1 MEKTTKKKWSK
12 EKKRYVFLGVIIIA
26 FFVLFC
32 IRIPNFFQPVTI
44 TNLIRQS
51 AVILILSIGMMLVIL
66 TGGIDL
72 SVGATMAL
80 SGAVS
85 AVVIQNVGAQSAA
98 GAGAGMAASLL
109 IGAAVGAVN
118 GYLCGYLEISPF
130 MVTLAMQ
137 TLARGLTM
145 MITDGSRIV
154 VDNPTF
160 NWLGGG
166 QWNIGGF
173 IVPHVTLVVVIAIV
187 ASALWMSNCTTGIKL
202 YAVGGNKT
210 AAYASGVSVKFQTFQ
225 TYLVSGILCGLAAII
240 TIGRSGSAQPLAGTG
255 LEFDVITAVVMGG
268 VSLLGGVGTMTGI
281 FMGALLL
288 GVLTL
293 GINMMDIPSYS
304 NYVIKGVFVLVAV
317 LSNEIGDI
325 LKEAV
330 KAGKDRQT
338 VPENDKVLE
347 KMKDIKMHTLE
358 LQDIQKSFS
367 GVPALK
373 GVSLNIQSGKVHAL
387 LGENGAGKSTLIK
400 ILSGVYQKDQ
410 GQIKIDGIPVSIHS
424 TVDSRKLGISVIYQ
438 EFALVPELSIVQ
450 NIFLGKELKKGF
462 IFLSMKEMIQ
472 NTKKIIERLHF
483 QADVNKKVKNLS
495 VSQQQMVEIAK
506 AFSANS
512 WLVVMDEPTSAI
524 TEADK
529 EKLFQLIREMKRQGL
544 AVVYISHRMS
554 EIFEIADEVTVLRDG
569 EHVKTMPISETNE
582 RELTK
587 LMVGREVKD
596 IFNREHLELGEVVL
610 EVKNLKREGV
620 FEPISF
626 TVRQGEVLGF
636 SGLMGAGRTEIA
648 RCIFGM
654 DANDGGEIWLNG
666 EKISIHSPK
675 EALKKGICY
684 VSEDRRGEGI
694 IPLRGVQ
701 ENICLSVMDQISNHG
716 QRKKDKEKI
725 LGEEYVDRFKIKAAS
740 LQQPIGNLSGGNQQ
754 KCCLA
759 KMLACNPSL
768 IILDEPTRGIDV
780 GAKAEIH
787 RLISELVKNR
797 IAVILISSE
806 LPEIIGSSDRIIVL
820 AEGRKTGEF
829 ESREVKQETI
839 MERAM
844 SFES

>member
-1 MEKTTKKKWSK
+1 MEKTAKKKWSK

-85 AVVIQNVGAQSAA
+85 AVVIQSVGAQSAA
-98 GAGAGMAASLL
+98 GAGAGMATALL
-109 IGAAVGAVN
+109 TGALVGAVN

-154 VDNPTF
+154 VDNPAF

-166 QWNIGGF
+166 QWNIGGL
-173 IVPHVTLVVVIAIV
+173 IIPHVTLVVVIAIV
-187 ASALWMSNCTTGIKL
+187 VSVFWMSNFTTGIKL

-304 NYVIKGVFVLVAV
+304 NYVIKGIFVLVAV

-347 KMKDIKMHTLE
+347 KMKDTKTHTLE

-450 NIFLGKELKKGF
+450 NIFLGKELKKGP
-462 IFLSMKEMIQ
+462 IFLSMKEMVQ
-472 NTKKIIERLHF
+472 STKKIIERLHF

-529 EKLFQLIREMKRQGL
+529 EKLFQLIREMKQQGL

-701 ENICLSVMDQISNHG
+701 ENICLSVMDQISSHG
-716 QRKKDKEKI
+716 RRKKDREKV

-787 RLISELVKNR
+787 RLISELVKNK

-829 ESREVKQETI
+829 EGREAKQETI

>member
-1 MEKTTKKKWSK
+1 MEKTAKKKWSK
-12 EKKRYVFLGVIIIA
+12 EKKRYIFLGVIIIA

-85 AVVIQNVGAQSAA
+85 AVVIQTVGAQSAA
-98 GAGAGMAASLL
+98 GAGTGMATALL
-109 IGAAVGAVN
+109 TGALVGAVN

-154 VDNPTF
+154 VDNPAF

-166 QWNIGGF
+166 QWNIGGL
-173 IVPHVTLVVVIAIV
+173 IIPHVTLVLVVAIV
-187 ASALWMSNCTTGIKL
+187 VALFWMTNFTTGIKL

-304 NYVIKGVFVLVAV
+304 NYVIKGIFVLVAV

-325 LKEAV
+325 LKETV

-347 KMKDIKMHTLE
+347 KMKDAKTHTLE

-450 NIFLGKELKKGF
+450 NIFLGKELKKGP

-472 NTKKIIERLHF
+472 STKKIIERLHF
-483 QADVNKKVKNLS
+483 QADVSKKVKNLS

-529 EKLFQLIREMKRQGL
+529 EKLFQLIREMKQQGL

-587 LMVGREVKD
+587 LMVGREIKD

-610 EVKNLKREGV
+610 EVKDLKREGV

-654 DANDGGEIWLNG
+654 DGSDGGEIWLNG

-675 EALKKGICY
+675 EALKRGICY

-701 ENICLSVMDQISNHG
+701 ENICLSVMDQISRHG
-716 QRKKDKEKI
+716 RRRKDREKV

-787 RLISELVKNR
+787 RLISELVKNK

-829 ESREVKQETI
+829 EGREAKQETI